1 MYNSLDCQNPENY
14 FFNKEA
20 EAVAHARLRS
30 FTFILVAFMLG
41 CNEFMVVGVLSD
53 IARSYHASL
62 STVGF
67 LVTAFAL
74 VYAISTPIITML
86 TSNWNR
92 YKLLMSLM
100 VVFLIGNTLTAMA
113 PSLTWLLI
121 ARVITAFVAGTII
134 SLVNLLVSIITPLN
148 KRPMVM
154 AWVGAGFSIA
164 SVIGVPL
171 GTTIATLLSW
181 HDSFWIISG
190 LTVIVFIL
198 LAWLTP
204 RETPQVKGRVSE
216 QLTLLKNRQ
225 VILGIGIVVAVLS
238 LQYTFYTYVRPLITT
253 VMGFSLTSLNW
264 LLLLLGLM
272 SIIGNE
278 VSGLVAGHNG
288 VRHLPVL
295 FLLMTVLSLLLG
307 PALKNQV
314 TGMVVLALLCI
325 VVVAYGTTT
334 QLVFIA
340 IAEKDYPQSLAL
352 ATSLPSIFANVGI
365 SLGSFTASTT
375 VRFMD
380 LTTVGYVGAVYGVL
394 AIIFALL
401 LRKHAGELKLR

>member
-1 MYNSLDCQNPENY
+1 M
-14 FFNKEA
+14 K
-20 EAVAHARLRS
+20 HAKLRS

-53 IARSYHASL
+53 IARSYHVPL

-67 LVTAFAL
+67 LVTAFAG
-74 VYAISTPIITML
+74 VYAISTPIITTL

-92 YKLLMSLM
+92 YKLLMLLM
-100 VVFLIGNTLTAMA
+100 TVFFIGNTLTAMA
-113 PSLTWLLI
+113 PTLGWLLF
-121 ARVITAFVAGTII
+121 ARIITAAGTII
-134 SLVNLLVSIITPLN
+134 SLINLLVSIITPMD
-148 KRPMVM
+148 KRPMVL

-190 LTVIVFIL
+190 LTLIVFAL

-204 RETPQVKGRVSE
+204 RDTPQVKGSILE
-216 QLTLLKNRQ
+216 QLALLKDHR
-225 VILGIGIVVAVLS
+225 VLLGIGITVAVLS

-264 LLLLLGLM
+264 LLLLLGVM

-278 VSGLVAGHNG
+278 IAGIVASHNG
-288 VRHLPVL
+288 VHKLPFV
-295 FLLMTVLSLLLG
+295 FILMTILSLILG
-307 PALKNQV
+307 IALGNKL
-314 TGMVVLALLCI
+314 TGMLVLAALC
-325 VVVAYGTTT
+325 VVVIIYGTTI
-334 QLVFIA
+334 QLVFISV
-340 IAEKDYPQSLAL
+340 AEKEYPQSLAL
-352 ATSLPSIFANVGI
+352 ATSLISIFANVGI

-375 VRFMD
+375 VNFAN
-380 LTTVGYVGAVYGVL
+380 LTMLGYVGAVYGLL
-394 AIIFALL
+394 AIGLSFALRRFY
-401 LRKHAGELKLR
+401 RK

>member
-1 MYNSLDCQNPENY
+1 M
-14 FFNKEA
+14 K
-20 EAVAHARLRS
+20 HAKLRS

-53 IARSYHASL
+53 IARSYHVPL

-67 LVTAFAL
+67 LVTAFAG
-74 VYAISTPIITML
+74 VYAISTPIITTL

-92 YKLLMSLM
+92 YKLLMLLM
-100 VVFLIGNTLTAMA
+100 TVFFIGNTLTAIA
-113 PSLTWLLI
+113 PTLGWLLF
-121 ARVITAFVAGTII
+121 ARIITAAVAGTII
-134 SLVNLLVSIITPLN
+134 SLINLLVSIITPMD
-148 KRPMVM
+148 KRPMVL

-190 LTVIVFIL
+190 LTLIVFAL

-204 RETPQVKGRVSE
+204 RDTPQVKGSILE
-216 QLTLLKNRQ
+216 QLALLKDHR
-225 VILGIGIVVAVLS
+225 VLLGIGITVAVLS

-264 LLLLLGLM
+264 LLLLLGVM

-278 VSGLVAGHNG
+278 IAGIVASHNG
-288 VRHLPVL
+288 VQKLPIV
-295 FLLMTVLSLLLG
+295 FILMTILSLVLG
-307 PALKNQV
+307 IALGNKI
-314 TGMVVLALLCI
+314 TGMLVLAALC
-325 VVVAYGTTT
+325 VVVIIYGTTI
-334 QLVFIA
+334 QLVFISV
-340 IAEKDYPQSLAL
+340 AEKEYPQSLAL
-352 ATSLPSIFANVGI
+352 ATSLISIFANVGI

-375 VRFMD
+375 VNFAN
-380 LTTVGYVGAVYGVL
+380 LTMLGYVGAVYGLL
-394 AIIFALL
+394 AIGLSL
-401 LRKHAGELKLR
+401 VLRRFYRK

>member
-1 MYNSLDCQNPENY
+1 M
-14 FFNKEA
+14 K
-20 EAVAHARLRS
+20 HAKLRS

-53 IARSYHASL
+53 IARSYHVPL

-67 LVTAFAL
+67 LVTAFAG
-74 VYAISTPIITML
+74 VYAISTPIITTL

-92 YKLLMSLM
+92 YKLLMLLM
-100 VVFLIGNTLTAMA
+100 TVFFIGNTLTAMA
-113 PSLTWLLI
+113 PTLGWLLF
-121 ARVITAFVAGTII
+121 ARIITAVVAGTII
-134 SLVNLLVSIITPLN
+134 SLINLLVSIITPMD
-148 KRPMVM
+148 KRPMVL

-190 LTVIVFIL
+190 LTLIVFAL

-204 RETPQVKGRVSE
+204 RDTPQVKGSILE
-216 QLTLLKNRQ
+216 QLALLKDHR
-225 VILGIGIVVAVLS
+225 VLLGIGITVAVLS

-264 LLLLLGLM
+264 LLLLLGVM

-278 VSGLVAGHNG
+278 IAGIVASHNG
-288 VRHLPVL
+288 VQKLPIV
-295 FLLMTVLSLLLG
+295 FILMTILSLILG
-307 PALKNQV
+307 IALGNKI
-314 TGMVVLALLCI
+314 TGMLVLAALC
-325 VVVAYGTTT
+325 VVVIIYGTTI
-334 QLVFIA
+334 QLVFISV
-340 IAEKDYPQSLAL
+340 AEKEYPQSLAL
-352 ATSLPSIFANVGI
+352 ATSLISIFANVGI

-375 VRFMD
+375 VNFAN
-380 LTTVGYVGAVYGVL
+380 LTTLGYVGAVYGLL
-394 AIIFALL
+394 AIGLSFALRRFY
-401 LRKHAGELKLR
+401 RK

>member
-1 MYNSLDCQNPENY
+1 MKQA
-14 FFNKEA
+14 K
-20 EAVAHARLRS
+20 LRS

-53 IARSYHASL
+53 IARSYHVPL

-67 LVTAFAL
+67 LVTAFAG
-74 VYAISTPIITML
+74 VYAISTPIITTL

-92 YKLLMSLM
+92 YKLLMLLM
-100 VVFLIGNTLTAMA
+100 TVFFIGNTLTAIA
-113 PSLTWLLI
+113 PTLGWLLF
-121 ARVITAFVAGTII
+121 ARIITAAVAGTII
-134 SLVNLLVSIITPLN
+134 SLINLLVSIITPMD
-148 KRPMVM
+148 KRPMVL

-190 LTVIVFIL
+190 LTLIVFAL

-204 RETPQVKGRVSE
+204 RDTPQVKGSILE
-216 QLTLLKNRQ
+216 QLALLKDHR
-225 VILGIGIVVAVLS
+225 VLLGIGITVAVLS

-264 LLLLLGLM
+264 LLFLLGVM

-278 VSGLVAGHNG
+278 IAGIVASHNG
-288 VRHLPVL
+288 VQKLSIV
-295 FLLMTVLSLLLG
+295 FIIMTILSLVLG
-307 PALKNQV
+307 IALGNKI
-314 TGMVVLALLCI
+314 TGMLVLAALC
-325 VVVAYGTTT
+325 VVVIIYGTTI
-334 QLVFIA
+334 QLVFISV
-340 IAEKDYPQSLAL
+340 AEKEYPQSLAL
-352 ATSLPSIFANVGI
+352 ATSLISIFANVGI

-375 VRFMD
+375 VNFAN
-380 LTTVGYVGAVYGVL
+380 LTMLGYVGAVYGLL
-394 AIIFALL
+394 AIGLSFALRRFY
-401 LRKHAGELKLR
+401 RK

>member
-1 MYNSLDCQNPENY
+1 M
-14 FFNKEA
+14 K
-20 EAVAHARLRS
+20 HAKLRS

-53 IARSYHASL
+53 IARSYHVPL

-67 LVTAFAL
+67 LVTAFAG
-74 VYAISTPIITML
+74 VYAISTPIITTL

-92 YKLLMSLM
+92 YKLLMLLM
-100 VVFLIGNTLTAMA
+100 TVFFIGNTLTAMA
-113 PSLTWLLI
+113 PTLGWLLF
-121 ARVITAFVAGTII
+121 ARIITAAVAGTII
-134 SLVNLLVSIITPLN
+134 SLINLLVSIITPMD
-148 KRPMVM
+148 KRPMVL

-190 LTVIVFIL
+190 LTLIVFAL

-204 RETPQVKGRVSE
+204 RDTPQVKGSILE
-216 QLTLLKNRQ
+216 QLALLKDHR
-225 VILGIGIVVAVLS
+225 VLLGIGITVAVLS

-264 LLLLLGLM
+264 LLLLLGVM

-278 VSGLVAGHNG
+278 IAGIVASHNG
-288 VRHLPVL
+288 VQKLLIV
-295 FLLMTVLSLLLG
+295 FILMTILSLVLG
-307 PALKNQV
+307 IALGNKI
-314 TGMVVLALLCI
+314 TGMLVLAALC
-325 VVVAYGTTT
+325 VVVIIYGTTI
-334 QLVFIA
+334 QLVFISV
-340 IAEKDYPQSLAL
+340 AEKEYPQSLAL
-352 ATSLPSIFANVGI
+352 ATSLISIFANVGI

-375 VRFMD
+375 VNFAN
-380 LTTVGYVGAVYGVL
+380 LTMLGYVGAVYGLL
-394 AIIFALL
+394 AIGLSFALRRFY
-401 LRKHAGELKLR
+401 RK

>member
-1 MYNSLDCQNPENY
+1 M
-14 FFNKEA
+14 K
-20 EAVAHARLRS
+20 HAKLRS

-53 IARSYHASL
+53 IARSYHVPL

-67 LVTAFAL
+67 LVTAFAG
-74 VYAISTPIITML
+74 VYAISTPIITTL

-92 YKLLMSLM
+92 YKLLMLLM
-100 VVFLIGNTLTAMA
+100 TIFFVGNTLTAIA
-113 PSLTWLLI
+113 PTLGWLLF
-121 ARVITAFVAGTII
+121 ARIITAVVAGTII
-134 SLVNLLVSIITPLN
+134 SLINLLVSIITPMD
-148 KRPMVM
+148 KRPMVL

-190 LTVIVFIL
+190 LTLIVFAL

-204 RETPQVKGRVSE
+204 RDTPQVKGSILE
-216 QLTLLKNRQ
+216 QLALLKDHR
-225 VILGIGIVVAVLS
+225 VLLGIGITVAVLS

-264 LLLLLGLM
+264 LLLLLGVM

-278 VSGLVAGHNG
+278 IAGIVASHNG
-288 VRHLPVL
+288 VQKLPIV
-295 FLLMTVLSLLLG
+295 FIIMTILSLVLG
-307 PALKNQV
+307 IALGNKI
-314 TGMVVLALLCI
+314 TGMLVLAALC
-325 VVVAYGTTT
+325 VVVIIYGTTI
-334 QLVFIA
+334 QLVFISV
-340 IAEKDYPQSLAL
+340 AEKEYPQSLAL
-352 ATSLPSIFANVGI
+352 ATSLISIFANVGI

-375 VRFMD
+375 VNFAN
-380 LTTVGYVGAVYGVL
+380 LTTLGYVGAVYGLL
-394 AIIFALL
+394 AIGLSFALRRFY
-401 LRKHAGELKLR
+401 RK